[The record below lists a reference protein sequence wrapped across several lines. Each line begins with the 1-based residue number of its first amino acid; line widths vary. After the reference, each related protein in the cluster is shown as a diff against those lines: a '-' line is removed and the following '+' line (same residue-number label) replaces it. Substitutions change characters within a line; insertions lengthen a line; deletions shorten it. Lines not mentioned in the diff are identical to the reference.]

1 MCLEA
6 ATTYPAAPE
15 YLRQMREV
23 LSGNAREQPSLRKIA
38 ARADWESII
47 KAVERFKCEKWAEFQ
62 NRYGDWGRDL
72 ALYLGRKRCQLKL
85 RKLGELAGGMD
96 YASVA
101 AAVTRFDTRLRRD
114 TVLASAVVK
123 LQAALMEA
131 HE

>member
-1 MCLEA
+1 MAGSSRVE
-6 ATTYPAAPE
+6 
-15 YLRQMREV
+15 RSRSV
-23 LSGNAREQPSLRKIA
+23 V
-38 ARADWESII
+38 
-47 KAVERFKCEKWAEFQ
+47 KAVERFNGEKWADFQ

-114 TVLASAVVK
+114 RVLASAVVK